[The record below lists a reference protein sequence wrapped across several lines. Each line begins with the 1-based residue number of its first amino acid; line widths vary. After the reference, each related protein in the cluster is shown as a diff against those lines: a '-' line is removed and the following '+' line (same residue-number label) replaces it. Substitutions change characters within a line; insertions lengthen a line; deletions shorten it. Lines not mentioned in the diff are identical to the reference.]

1 MGTRLRPWTTYKAFG
16 GVLAVLGLPA
26 SILVALGDTPP
37 GGGPAAPLTAAALPG
52 LLGLAGLYVFLASD
66 RAVKRIEAASP
77 KTVRPHVTASTTRVS
92 RPEPTTSFRR
102 TESHRSTTPAQAH
115 DCADIRGVCGS
126 AASAPSRCEYQ
137 SVSGRACVDVGH
149 ALRSQ
154 YSPDEQA
161 SGRERHQRCQRAC
174 RRHTGS
180 YQARDHKRR
189 HKHAERVGRLH
200 ALGAEHLSQR
210 PDAGRRVLVR
220 VSHVVAQERAGGDQ
234 PHEAQTRGSPRPDS
248 SLPGHRPRPP

>member
-126 AASAPSRCEYQ
+126 AASAPSRCVLWQFQDTMPAPSAIMNIRAYRAVRA
-137 SVSGRACVDVGH
+137 SMSGTRF
-149 ALRSQ
+149 ALSIRRTSR
-154 YSPDEQA
+154 QA
-161 SGRERHQRCQRAC
+161 GESDTRDANAPAGATPAATRPATTSGG
-174 RRHTGS
+174 TS
-180 YQARDHKRR
+180 T
-189 HKHAERVGRLH
+189 
-200 ALGAEHLSQR
+200 LS
-210 PDAGRRVLVR
+210 A
-220 VSHVVAQERAGGDQ
+220 
-234 PHEAQTRGSPRPDS
+234 
-248 SLPGHRPRPP
+248 